1 MRRPPPPFFCCAG
14 ASLWQGHPSPRVY
27 RGVINTGARAAC
39 LVMMLLRRHCG
50 DWRLRR
56 GRGPVY
62 LRPALSWW
70 WWRRRR
76 CCCWGGGNII
86 CTQYD
91 PDFFRLRWQ
100 FGTVYVSFACDTN
113 KPDRFY
119 TQRGS
124 ARTLEGA
131 AVINRNASKLT
142 RLILLHGKQ
151 LRLGKNNTHT
161 NECKCLRFPQL
172 HDRDVTSSGGTVAT
186 SNAV

>member
-1 MRRPPPPFFCCAG
+1 MCKCEASTPSPFFFFFCCTG
-14 ASLWQGHPSPRVY
+14 ASLWQGHPSPCVY

-39 LVMMLLRRHCG
+39 LVMMLRRHCG

-56 GRGPVY
+56 GRGPVHP
-62 LRPALSWW
+62 RSALSWW
-70 WWRRRR
+70 WRRRWR
-76 CCCWGGGNII
+76 CCCCRCRWGVGSII

-91 PDFFRLRWQ
+91 PDFCRLRWQ

-119 TQRGS
+119 TRRGA

-142 RLILLHGKQ
+142 RLILLHDKQ
-151 LRLGKNNTHT
+151 LRLGKKKTQQ
-161 NECKCLRFPQL
+161 RM
-172 HDRDVTSSGGTVAT
+172 
-186 SNAV
+186 NANVCVFCSYMIGM